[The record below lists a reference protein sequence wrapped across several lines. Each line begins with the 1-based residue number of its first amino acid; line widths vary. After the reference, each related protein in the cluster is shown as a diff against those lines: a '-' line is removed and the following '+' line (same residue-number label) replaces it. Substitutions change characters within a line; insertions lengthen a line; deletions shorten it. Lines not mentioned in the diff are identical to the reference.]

1 MALTVLVYNFILT
14 ALLNKDVQ
22 EAILKTYI
30 ASDKEVQSSKEWFII
45 DAKDLVLGR
54 LASKLAF
61 ILKGKHKPSYSPHYD
76 VGDFIIVVNADKVK
90 LTGKKID
97 QKTYFRHSGYPGGE
111 TITPVRLLLQRH
123 PDRVIENA
131 VRGMLPKNSLG
142 RKMIKK
148 LKIYSGEDHPHKAQ
162 QPKELTLN

>member
-1 MALTVLVYNFILT
+1 M
-14 ALLNKDVQ
+14 
-22 EAILKTYI
+22 KTYI
-30 ASDKEVQSSKEWFII
+30 ASEKEVESSKQWFII

-76 VGDFIIVVNADKVK
+76 VGDFVVVINADKVK

-97 QKTYFRHSGYPGGE
+97 QKTYFHHSGYPGGE
-111 TITPVRLLLQRH
+111 IITPIRSVLQRH
-123 PDRVIENA
+123 PERVVEKA

-148 LKIYSGEDHPHKAQ
+148 LKVYAGESHPHNAQ
-162 QPKELTLN
+162 QPKELLLN

>member
-1 MALTVLVYNFILT
+1 M
-14 ALLNKDVQ
+14 
-22 EAILKTYI
+22 KTYI
-30 ASDKEVQSSKEWFII
+30 ASEKEVESSKQWFII

-76 VGDFIIVVNADKVK
+76 VGDFVVVINADKVK

-97 QKTYFRHSGYPGGE
+97 QKTYFHHSGYPGGE
-111 TITPVRLLLQRH
+111 IITPIRLVLQRH
-123 PDRVIENA
+123 PERVVEKA
-131 VRGMLPKNSLG
+131 VKGMLPKNSLG

-148 LKIYSGEDHPHKAQ
+148 LKVYAGESHPHNAQ
-162 QPKELTLN
+162 QPKELLLN